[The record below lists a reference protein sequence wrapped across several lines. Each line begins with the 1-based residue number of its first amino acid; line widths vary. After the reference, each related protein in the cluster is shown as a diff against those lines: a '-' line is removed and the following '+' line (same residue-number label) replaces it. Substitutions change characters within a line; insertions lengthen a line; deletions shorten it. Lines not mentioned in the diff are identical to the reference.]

1 MEVSPTPTQ
10 PLLVPV
16 ERIGSFVRQ
25 LSHDVRNGLNAI
37 DLQATLVAELA
48 TDEETASEARKLRSM
63 IGNVAQM
70 LHQVSGI
77 FSTLSLNSVD
87 CPARELVEAVR
98 ERVEKKHPEDM
109 KGIPFDCVAS
119 DAAVRV
125 DFELFTR
132 AVIEIFNNAFQFRE
146 PGGEITCAVRTEKG
160 CLVLEIIEKKNA
172 VPSDPARWGTE
183 PLSSS
188 RRGGLGL
195 GLYYAHRIMEAHAG
209 ALEQSFAGGRLV
221 TRLSLP
227 LISHG

>member
-1 MEVSPTPTQ
+1 M
-10 PLLVPV
+10 

-70 LHQVSGI
+70 LHQVSGT
-77 FSTLSLNSVD
+77 FSPISLNIVD

-98 ERVEKKHPEDM
+98 ERVQKKFPEEMD
-109 KGIPFDCVAS
+109 GVPFDCAAS

-125 DFELFTR
+125 DFEFFTR
-132 AVIEIFNNAFQFRE
+132 AVIAVFDNAFQFRE
-146 PGGEITCAVRTEKG
+146 AGGEITWAARTENG
-160 CLVLEIIEKKNA
+160 RLVLEVIEEKSA
-172 VPSDPARWGTE
+172 VPSDPARWGAE
-183 PLSSS
+183 PLLSS

-195 GLYYAHRIMEAHAG
+195 GLFYAHRIMETHAG
-209 ALEQSFAGGRLV
+209 ALEQRFAEGRLV

-227 LISHG
+227 LISNG